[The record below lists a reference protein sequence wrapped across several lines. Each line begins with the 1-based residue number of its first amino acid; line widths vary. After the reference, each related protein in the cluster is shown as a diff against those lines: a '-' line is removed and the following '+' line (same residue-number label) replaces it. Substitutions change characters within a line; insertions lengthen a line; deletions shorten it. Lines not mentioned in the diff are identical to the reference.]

1 METYYHKK
9 NKSLGLLLK
18 RPIGSNKK
26 TSSVYCGYC
35 EKEFARKDNAIRH
48 IKQIH
53 YDLLPNTTT
62 HEDTGEDTS
71 DEDTND
77 ISVAKLDEDTVDT
90 PPENI
95 IITKIDEN
103 AENERKEAEELQK
116 QQQIEAEE
124 LQKQQQIEAERIEAE
139 ELQKQQQIEAEELQK
154 QQQIEAQR
162 IMLET
167 QLEAERIMLQK
178 RLKIEAE
185 ELQKQ
190 QQIEAELQ
198 KQQQIEAKRIEAE
211 LQKQQQIEA
220 EKQRTKNVVETNLK
234 GKLEKFK
241 TEMEIEKNEINKQ
254 KVELQNELNELTA
267 NLKTEFNDKEEA
279 LTGNVI
285 KINQMINDYGIQY
298 TYDELNDDDFDY
310 ELLTDRQYAFLRA
323 INTLK
328 NGNEKSIKQKY
339 DNEISNI
346 KKRITEIISDNANM
360 NILKGELT
368 DVTQSTIFDNGEKMA
383 IIQER
388 ILYFHQLKN
397 KLEREKH
404 GIKSRAKSYRN
415 IKQTKNKKNKTEK
428 CKKIPLNFY
437 Q

>member
-77 ISVAKLDEDTVDT
+77 ISVVKLDEDTVDT

-103 AENERKEAEELQK
+103 AENERK
-116 QQQIEAEE
+116 
-124 LQKQQQIEAERIEAE
+124 EAE